1 MKNVNKT
8 AILPVITVI
17 CLAVA
22 AVTGHKIS
30 NDIVNLIADIAAVV
44 ISAGISI
51 WGIFKDHSK
60 KGE

>member
-8 AILPVITVI
+8 AIIPVIMVI
-17 CLAVA
+17 CLAVS

-30 NDIVNLIADIAAVV
+30 NDVIDQIADVTAVV

>member
-8 AILPVITVI
+8 AILPVVTVV
-17 CLAVA
+17 CLAIA

-30 NDIVNLIADIAAVV
+30 NDVVDQVADVAAVV

-60 KGE
+60 KGV